1 MGLLSGIP
9 IIGDIVDSVF
19 GSGDNDSSGSG
30 GLVNNLLGTAGN
42 YLSWGLNSP
51 MNNYIRHQQSD
62 DAKDLMVWQN
72 NLAKDLWQHQ
82 FSTLSQYNDPAAAKA
97 RYLNAGLSPQSM
109 LGGTTVGQMSSP
121 SPAMTSIPSFVGQG
135 NLNFSSLAQ
144 ALNLASSTRLNDA
157 RIPEIDSHI
166 RQLLSDANLKDKQA
180 EFQDLSTKLE
190 SIFGAQLR
198 RSQVRESL
206 GRYVNLLAQSALY
219 AEQGKTEESKRA
231 LNDSQREL
239 NNAKKALTDEQ
250 KTAVEYENKF
260 AVARQEAMIDE
271 TRARAERHRTGAALD
286 RQLASYYNALT
297 KTENDLRDG
306 KITGLQLSN
315 AMQEVQNR
323 LARREDVRDAAT
335 HQDKISAIVSE
346 CEAKGLINEK
356 TRQDI
361 YKAMQE
367 NDWYAVQQM
376 CGVIGTVMGAYTSN
390 INALSG
396 VEKVQIQSKIADS
409 MSKRNHTKRVFDD
422 KGNLQGWYE
431 DSFY

>member
-1 MGLLSGIP
+1 MSIFSGIP
-9 IIGDIVDSVF
+9 IIGGIVDSLF
-19 GSGDNDSSGSG
+19 GSGDNG
-30 GLVNNLLGTAGN
+30 GQIADTASN
-42 YLSWGLNSP
+42 YLSWGLNAP

-82 FSTLSQYNDPAAAKA
+82 FTTLSQYNDPSAAKQ

-121 SPAMTSIPSFVGQG
+121 NPAMTSIPSFVGQG

-144 ALNLASSTRLNDA
+144 ALNLASSTRLNAA

-180 EFQDLSTKLE
+180 EFQELSTKLE
-190 SIFGAQLR
+190 SIFGADLR
-198 RSQVRESL
+198 KSQIRESL
-206 GRYVNLLAQSALY
+206 GRYVNLLAQSTLF

-231 LNDSQREL
+231 LNESQREL
-239 NNAKKALTDEQ
+239 NKATKALTDEK

-260 AVARQEAMIDE
+260 AVARQESMIEE

-297 KTENDLRDG
+297 KTENDIRDG
-306 KITGLQLSN
+306 RISGQQLSN
-315 AMQEVQNR
+315 AMQEIQNR

-346 CEAKGLINEK
+346 CRAKGLINQK
-356 TRQDI
+356 TEQEIDH
-361 YKAMQE
+361 AMQE

-396 VEKVQIQSKIADS
+396 AEKVQIQSKIANS
-409 MSKRNHTKRVFDD
+409 MSKRNHTKRVFDS
-422 KGNLQGWYE
+422 KGNLQGWYQ